1 MENEVSKRLK
11 EECDFLD
18 EILKE
23 ETLNWE
29 LEEIPISNSADSEYM
44 QELQEDISILCDSRS
59 GINRRIKARRKELFS
74 VASKQVSRIINENA
88 DLFGIPL
95 DILDKITS
103 KIRRF

>member
-29 LEEIPISNSADSEYM
+29 LEEIPIYTADSKYI

-74 VASKQVSRIINENA
+74 VCSLQVARIINENA